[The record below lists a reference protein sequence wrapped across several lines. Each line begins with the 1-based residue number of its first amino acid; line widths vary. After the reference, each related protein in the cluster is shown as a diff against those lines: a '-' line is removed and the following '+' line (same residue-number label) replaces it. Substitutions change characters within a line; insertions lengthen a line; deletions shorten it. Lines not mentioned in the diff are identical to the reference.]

1 MKLPLTPEEYREFV
15 QTLFKFFLPIDLPTG
30 DVTLRI
36 GVFDTLA
43 GKTGTLE
50 VPLTVQQTTS
60 PSATSPATS
69 SR

>member
-1 MKLPLTPEEYREFV
+1 MWSSPPEAYQKFA
-15 QTLFKFFLPIDLPTG
+15 QTLFKLLLPIDLPTG
-30 DVTLRI
+30 DVTVRL

-50 VPLTVQQTTS
+50 VPLTVQKTTS